1 MSQYYYHNAHQQH
14 PTPATA
20 SGHHGG
26 RNRRAP
32 RLSVSQNQSHK
43 QFRGVRSMKELPT
56 ESPSVT
62 TFRRTFELGRSFD
75 LDDDLDFVP
84 TLITESDVSS
94 PLIQPAL
101 WVRRLESSLG

>member
-1 MSQYYYHNAHQQH
+1 MSQYYHYNTHQQH
-14 PTPATA
+14 PSPAAA

-62 TFRRTFELGRSFD
+62 SFRRTFELGRSFD

-84 TLITESDVSS
+84 MLVTESDVSN
-94 PLIQPAL
+94 PA
-101 WVRRLESSLG
+101 